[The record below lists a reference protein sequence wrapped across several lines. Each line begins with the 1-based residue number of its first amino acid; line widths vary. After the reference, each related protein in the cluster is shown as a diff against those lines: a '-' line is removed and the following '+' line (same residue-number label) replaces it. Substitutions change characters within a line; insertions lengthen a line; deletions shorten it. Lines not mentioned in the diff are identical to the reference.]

1 VSGLQGSS
9 ASVQRGSR
17 RQDTQT
23 LGERINSEFA
33 LRALGQIL
41 ECDFWLALA
50 DHEVDDDEAL
60 EDNGPG
66 RVAQAVGE
74 GAEDLSDTGLAGV
87 RSDEYMLDIL

>member
-1 VSGLQGSS
+1 VSGLQGSL
-9 ASVQRGSR
+9 ASVQHGSR

-23 LGERINSEFA
+23 LGEGINGEFA
-33 LRALGQIL
+33 LGALGQIL
-41 ECDFWLALA
+41 ERDLWLALA

-74 GAEDLSDTGLAGV
+74 GAEDLSDASFAGV
-87 RSDEYMLDIL
+87 RGDEYVLDIL